1 MEKTV
6 ETLCNKPW
14 RQIEMRSNNNRNVKK
29 EIPAGT
35 VTLYGEGGGEEEI
48 TRICGTRRQGLLRDV
63 CFANVTPAA
72 HQSLCRQVCSGQPCS
87 RAPQSKL
94 SGQVKQERAQGG
106 CLGTES
112 RRKT

>member
-48 TRICGTRRQGLLRDV
+48 TRICGRVPHPG
-63 CFANVTPAA
+63 
-72 HQSLCRQVCSGQPCS
+72 
-87 RAPQSKL
+87 L